1 MSEWEDALLTTYRL
15 VMPEHLN
22 HYGFL
27 FGGNLL
33 KWIDEAAWMA
43 VSRAFPN
50 HRFVTVGM
58 DRVAFHHGARD
69 GNMLRIDIRLER
81 RGRTSL
87 SCGVRVL
94 RSALSGAL
102 SGGGELEIF
111 NTVITFV
118 RVDSRGRKLA
128 IGKSREA

>member
-1 MSEWEDALLTTYRL
+1 MNERTRALLSTYRL

-33 KWIDEAAWMA
+33 KWVDESAWIA
-43 VSRAFPN
+43 VSQEYPR

-58 DRVAFHHGARD
+58 DRVVFRHGARD
-69 GNMLRIDIRLER
+69 GHVLRIDVHLEHV
-81 RGRTSL
+81 GHTSL
-87 SCGVRVL
+87 ACRVRVL
-94 RSALSGAL
+94 RRELNGDSD
-102 SGGGELEIF
+102 LEIF

-118 RVDSRGRKLA
+118 RVNSRGSKMA
-128 IGKSREA
+128 IGKRRGA